1 MVGYPAVWVYTCL
14 YQNLV
19 IIYVSDIVLT
29 FLHALLTCNSFSR
42 ISRPWWQI
50 LGIPSVAHAIPRHLL
65 LLKWVF
71 LYLCSFLCHFQA
83 VLLCKQYLLLLSLWR
98 QVTSVTKSTG
108 QVKVQ
113 MGKTIQERDISLTIM
128 ITLAPKY

>member
-1 MVGYPAVWVYTCL
+1 MVRYPAVWVYTCL

-19 IIYVSDIVLT
+19 IIYVSDIVFT
-29 FLHALLTCNSFSR
+29 FLHALLTCKSFSR

-50 LGIPSVAHAIPRHLL
+50 LGIPSVAHAVPRHLL

-113 MGKTIQERDISLTIM
+113 MGKTIQERDISFTIM
-128 ITLAPKY
+128 ITVQMPL